1 MTLRDL
7 NRATLARQMLLT
19 RGRMPVARAV
29 ERLLGI
35 QAQLPR
41 PPFAGLWSRLDGFTG
56 RGLVQALT
64 TKAVV
69 RATAMRGTIH
79 LMTARDFVAFRACLQ
94 PSLDASVQSILKDR
108 ARGMDAAR
116 VLAAA
121 RSFLESPHNF
131 EEVRDHLVSRFP
143 AGDERA
149 MGYTARLGVPLVQVP
164 SDEARWGFP
173 AQADFVSAEAWLGKP
188 MAPCRSVDAIVTR
201 YLAAYGPS
209 TVKDAQAWLGMGG
222 LDDVFARLGATLV
235 TFEGQAGRTW
245 FDLPDAPR
253 PGPDAPAPVRFVP
266 EWDGVVVT
274 RADERV
280 VARADRPKVFLPGL
294 RVAAVVLVDGF
305 AAGTWKIAATVKKA
319 TLTVEPFRKWAA
331 PVRRQVEAEGEALL
345 RFSEPSVPSYDVT
358 VTP

>member
-7 NRATLARQMLLT
+7 NRATLARQMLLA

-56 RGLVQALT
+56 GDLVKALT

-94 PSLDASVQSILKDR
+94 PSLDAGVQSILKER
-108 ARGMDAAR
+108 ARSMDAAR

-131 EEVRDHLVSRFP
+131 EEVRDHLASRFP
-143 AGDERA
+143 AGDARA

-164 SDEARWGFP
+164 ADARWGFP

-188 MAPCRSVDAIVTR
+188 MAACRSADAIVSR

-222 LDDVFARLGATLV
+222 LDEVFARLGATLV
-235 TFEGQAGRTW
+235 TIEGPAGRTW

-253 PGPDAPAPVRFVP
+253 PGPDAPAPVRFLP

-305 AAGTWKIAATVKKA
+305 AAGTWKIAATAKKA

-331 PVRRQVEAEGEALL
+331 PVHRQVEAEGEALL
-345 RFSEPSVPSYDVT
+345 RFTEPAVSVHDVT
-358 VTP
+358 VTAP